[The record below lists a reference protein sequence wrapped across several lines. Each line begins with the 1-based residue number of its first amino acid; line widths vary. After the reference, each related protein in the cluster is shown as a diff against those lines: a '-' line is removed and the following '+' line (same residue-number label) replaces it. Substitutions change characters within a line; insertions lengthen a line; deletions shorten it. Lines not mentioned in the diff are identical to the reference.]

1 MTTTTLPT
9 DVQPTIELKDV
20 LKEPVV
26 QPLAGTR
33 TGTKATFSWPGIKPL
48 KAGAK

>member
-9 DVQPTIELKDV
+9 DVQPTIGLKDV

-26 QPLAGTR
+26 QPLAGPAPAPR
-33 TGTKATFSWPGIKPL
+33 PL
-48 KAGAK
+48 FRGQESNR